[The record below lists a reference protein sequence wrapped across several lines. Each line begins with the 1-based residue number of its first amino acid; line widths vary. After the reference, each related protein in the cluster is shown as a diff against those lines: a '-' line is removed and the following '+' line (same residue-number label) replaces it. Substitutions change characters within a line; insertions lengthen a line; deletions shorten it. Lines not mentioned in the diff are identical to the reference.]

1 MFSSK
6 PKFNHDKC
14 KVQLKMLISRI
25 KLQLNK
31 QTNLA
36 KAERRVIADLLR
48 ESKEHQARIKVEQ
61 IIRADFKLESL
72 ELISN
77 YTELLVSRFS
87 VLVTEPEMKPEI
99 AEAVTA
105 LVYAGYL
112 LGNEIP
118 ELKELF
124 NLFTAKYGKEYT
136 EQVVSNKDKY
146 LAHRFNK
153 VLTSSQVPDTTVV
166 VAYLQ
171 EIAKTYG
178 VEYVP
183 TLSAQPPPHIS
194 ATTGLVLPLPGE
206 PMGPAPGKIDLGP
219 PVGGI
224 VDDAGRPVPYGA
236 STVPTAAGS
245 GVPAAISR
253 MPAASQGLPPVGFT
267 TTVTNVQTVKHVAID
282 TDGDGHA
289 DTMMQQVT
297 NQQHVNRGPGLYDA
311 YSLGGLPP
319 SMEGAS
325 PAPPP
330 YVPPAL
336 PSTLKP
342 NKVGNGSLGAS
353 LLGGDHLAPL
363 IAPPF
368 VAPSHVPP
376 PIEEDADDLL
386 ARRLA
391 ALKR

>member
-267 TTVTNVQTVKHVAID
+267 TTVTNVQTVQHVAID
-282 TDGDGHA
+282 TDGDGLA

-363 IAPPF
+363 IAPPY